1 MISYHKLRD
10 EALECVATVTSS
22 INICS
27 ASERKTDIEKKSS
40 SSDYVTSLDRQIESG
55 IVQFIRKNRANDGIL
70 GEEGASRSGTSG
82 IRWIIDPIDGTSN
95 FVYSIPYF
103 SISIAIE
110 AEGEIV
116 AGVVADL
123 SSNDIFDAVKGHGS
137 RCNNEVIKVNDNDSL
152 QSAIVTTGFSYRPER
167 REFQGGMLQHILP
180 RIGDIRRFGSA
191 ALDLC
196 WLATGRVDAFYE
208 EGLNLWDYAAGSL
221 IVSEAGGTVRTVNLA
236 HGINLLLA
244 TNAHLDK
251 EFQILINNA
260 LQH

>member
-1 MISYHKLRD
+1 MNSHHELRD
-10 EALECVATVTSS
+10 LALECVAVVTSS
-22 INICS
+22 MNTHS
-27 ASERKTDIEKKSS
+27 LNERRSDFEKKSS
-40 SSDYVTSLDRQIESG
+40 SSDYVTSLDRYLESE
-55 IVQFIRKNRANDGIL
+55 IVQFIRKSRADDGIL
-70 GEEGASRSGTSG
+70 GEEGAVKPGTSG

-95 FVYSIPYF
+95 FVYGIPYF

-110 AEGEIV
+110 AAGDIV

-137 RCNNEVIKVNDNDSL
+137 RCNNETINVNGNDSL
-152 QSAIVTTGFSYRPER
+152 QSAIVTTGFSYRSER
-167 REFQGGMLQHILP
+167 REIQGNMLQHILP

-196 WLATGRVDAFYE
+196 WLASGRADAFYE

-221 IVSEAGGTVRTVNLA
+221 IVSEAGGTVRTVSLTKD
-236 HGINLLLA
+236 INLLTA

-251 EFQILINNA
+251 EFQILLSNS

>member
-27 ASERKTDIEKKSS
+27 ASERKTNIEKKSS

-221 IVSEAGGTVRTVNLA
+221 IVSEAGGTVRTLNLA

>member
-137 RCNNEVIKVNDNDSL
+137 RLNNEIITVNDNDSL
-152 QSAIVTTGFSYRPER
+152 ESAIVTTGFSYRPER

-236 HGINLLLA
+236 HDINLLLA
-244 TNAHLDK
+244 TNARLDK

>member
-40 SSDYVTSLDRQIESG
+40 SSDYVTSLDRQIESR

-103 SISIAIE
+103 SVSIAIE

>member
-10 EALECVATVTSS
+10 KALECVATVTSS

>member
-1 MISYHKLRD
+1 MISYHELRD
-10 EALECVATVTSS
+10 LALECVATVTSS
-22 INICS
+22 VNICS
-27 ASERKTDIEKKSS
+27 ANEQNTDIEQKSS

>member
-22 INICS
+22 INIRS

-152 QSAIVTTGFSYRPER
+152 
-167 REFQGGMLQHILP
+167 
-180 RIGDIRRFGSA
+180 
-191 ALDLC
+191 
-196 WLATGRVDAFYE
+196 
-208 EGLNLWDYAAGSL
+208 
-221 IVSEAGGTVRTVNLA
+221 
-236 HGINLLLA
+236 
-244 TNAHLDK
+244 
-251 EFQILINNA
+251 
-260 LQH
+260 

>member
-22 INICS
+22 INIRS

-137 RCNNEVIKVNDNDSL
+137 RCNNEVIKVNENDSL

-236 HGINLLLA
+236 HGIKLLLA

>member
-137 RCNNEVIKVNDNDSL
+137 RCNNEIIKVNDNDSL
-152 QSAIVTTGFSYRPER
+152 QSAIVTTGFSYGPER

-196 WLATGRVDAFYE
+196 WLAKGRVDAFYE

-221 IVSEAGGTVRTVNLA
+221 IVTEAGGTVRTVNLA

>member
-1 MISYHKLRD
+1 MISHHELRD
-10 EALECVATVTSS
+10 VALECVATVTSS
-22 INICS
+22 INIES
-27 ASERKTDIEKKSS
+27 ANERRAGFEKKSS
-40 SSDYVTSLDRQIESG
+40 SSDYVTSLDRHIELET
-55 IVQFIRKNRANDGIL
+55 VQFIRKSRANDSIL
-70 GEEGASRSGTSG
+70 GEEGAAKSGTSG

-95 FVYSIPYF
+95 FLYGIPYF
-103 SISIAIE
+103 SISIGIE
-110 AEGEIV
+110 VEGDVV

-137 RCNNEVIKVNDNDSL
+137 RCNNEIIRVNDNDSL
-152 QSAIVTTGFSYRPER
+152 QSAIVTTGFSYSPER
-167 REFQGGMLQHILP
+167 RKVQGGMLQHILP

-196 WLATGRVDAFYE
+196 WLAAGRADAFYE

-221 IVSEAGGTVRTVNLA
+221 IVSEAGGTVRTMNLTKD
-236 HGINLLLA
+236 INLLTA

-251 EFQILINNA
+251 EFQILLSNS

>member
-70 GEEGASRSGTSG
+70 GEEGTSRSGTSG

>member
-152 QSAIVTTGFSYRPER
+152 QSAIVATGFSYRPER

-221 IVSEAGGTVRTVNLA
+221 IVTEAGGTVRTMNLA

>member
-137 RCNNEVIKVNDNDSL
+137 RCNNEIITVNDNDSL
-152 QSAIVTTGFSYRPER
+152 ESAIVTTGFSYRPER

-236 HGINLLLA
+236 HDINLLLA
-244 TNAHLDK
+244 TNARLDE

>member
-22 INICS
+22 INICL

-70 GEEGASRSGTSG
+70 GEEGASTSGTSG

-95 FVYSIPYF
+95 FVYGIPYF

-137 RCNNEVIKVNDNDSL
+137 RCNNEIITVNDNDSL
-152 QSAIVTTGFSYRPER
+152 ESAIVTTGFSYRPER

-236 HGINLLLA
+236 HDINLLLA
-244 TNAHLDK
+244 TNARLDK

>member
-1 MISYHKLRD
+1 MISYHELRD
-10 EALECVATVTSS
+10 VALECVATVTSS
-22 INICS
+22 INIRT
-27 ASERKTDIEKKSS
+27 ANELRTDIEKKSS
-40 SSDYVTSLDRQIESG
+40 STDLVTALDQYIESVV
-55 IVQFIRKNRANDGIL
+55 VQFIRENRTSDGIL
-70 GEEGASRSGTSG
+70 GEEGASWSGTSG

-95 FVYSIPYF
+95 FVYGVPYF

-110 AEGEIV
+110 AEGKIV

-137 RCNNEVIKVNDNDSL
+137 RCNNEIIKVNDNDSL
-152 QSAIVTTGFSYRPER
+152 QSALVTTGFSYRPER
-167 REFQGGMLQHILP
+167 REIQGGMLQHILP

-196 WLATGRVDAFYE
+196 WLAAGRVDAFYE

-221 IVSEAGGTVRTVNLA
+221 IVSEAGGTVRTVNLTQN
-236 HGINLLLA
+236 INLLTA

-251 EFQILINNA
+251 EFHTLINNA

>member
-1 MISYHKLRD
+1 MISYHELRD
-10 EALECVATVTSS
+10 LALECVATVTSS

-27 ASERKTDIEKKSS
+27 ANEQNTDIEQKSS
-40 SSDYVTSLDRQIESG
+40 SSDYVTSLDRQIESET
-55 IVQFIRKNRANDGIL
+55 VQFIRENRTSDGIL
-70 GEEGASRSGTSG
+70 GEEGAFTSGTSG
-82 IRWIIDPIDGTSN
+82 VRWIIDPIDGTSN
-95 FVYSIPYF
+95 FVYGIPYF

-236 HGINLLLA
+236 HDINLLLA
-244 TNAHLDK
+244 TNARLDK

>member
-137 RCNNEVIKVNDNDSL
+137 RCNNEIITVNDNDSL
-152 QSAIVTTGFSYRPER
+152 QSAIVTTGFSYGPER

-251 EFQILINNA
+251 EFRILINNA

>member
-137 RCNNEVIKVNDNDSL
+137 RCNNQVIKVNDNDSL

-221 IVSEAGGTVRTVNLA
+221 IVSEAGGTVRTLNLA

>member
-236 HGINLLLA
+236 QDINLLTA

-251 EFQILINNA
+251 EFHISINNA

>member
-103 SISIAIE
+103 SLSIAIE

>member
-236 HGINLLLA
+236 HGIKLLLA

>member
-1 MISYHKLRD
+1 MISYHELRD
-10 EALECVATVTSS
+10 LALECVSTVTSS
-22 INICS
+22 INCP
-27 ASERKTDIEKKSS
+27 ANEQNTDIEQKSS
-40 SSDYVTSLDRQIESG
+40 SSDYVTSLDRQIESET
-55 IVQFIRKNRANDGIL
+55 VQFIRENRTSDGIL
-70 GEEGASRSGTSG
+70 GEEGAFTSGTSG
-82 IRWIIDPIDGTSN
+82 VRWIIDPIDGTSN
-95 FVYSIPYF
+95 LIYGIPYF

-110 AEGEIV
+110 TEGEIV

-123 SSNDIFDAVKGHGS
+123 TSNDIFDAVKGHGS
-137 RCNNEVIKVNDNDSL
+137 RYNNEIITVNDNDSL
-152 QSAIVTTGFSYRPER
+152 ESAIVTTGFSYRPER

-236 HGINLLLA
+236 HDINLLLA
-244 TNAHLDK
+244 TNARLDE

>member
-221 IVSEAGGTVRTVNLA
+221 IVSEAGGILRTVNLA
-236 HGINLLLA
+236 HDINLLLA
-244 TNAHLDK
+244 TNARLGK

>member
-167 REFQGGMLQHILP
+167 REFQGSMLQHILP

-236 HGINLLLA
+236 HDINLLLA
-244 TNAHLDK
+244 TNARLDK
-251 EFQILINNA
+251 EFQVLINNA

>member
-137 RCNNEVIKVNDNDSL
+137 RCKNEIITVNDNDSL
-152 QSAIVTTGFSYRPER
+152 ESAIVTTGFSYRPER

-236 HGINLLLA
+236 HDINLLLA
-244 TNAHLDK
+244 TNARLDK

>member
-152 QSAIVTTGFSYRPER
+152 QSAIVTTGFSYKPER

-221 IVSEAGGTVRTVNLA
+221 IVSEAGGTVRTLNLA

>member
-137 RCNNEVIKVNDNDSL
+137 RCNNKVIKVNDNDSL